1 VARIAGVNIPTAKK
15 VGIALTYIY
24 GIGPHR
30 SKQICEKA
38 NIDES
43 VRVSALSDDEVRR
56 IRETI
61 DSSYSVFPYSFLLFA
76 ETFWLEYCEGF

>member
-1 VARIAGVNIPTAKK
+1 MARIAGVNIPTAKK

-38 NIDES
+38 NINES

-61 DSSYSVFPYSFLLFA
+61 DSSYSV
-76 ETFWLEYCEGF
+76 EGDLRMEVSLNVKNLICK